1 MAGEILQRPELAG
14 GATVGGVEVISAQG
28 VVNPVTQGR
37 RYFVKPYS
45 GSDTNDGLSPA
56 TAFKTLAKAQL
67 AATANQNDIVYLLAE
82 SNTASLTTD
91 YQASNLAWAKDGV
104 HLIGVNNGSMLGQR
118 SRVAPL
124 STATAFADLFT
135 LSANNCLIAN
145 VEFFQGQMGTNPSAA
160 STCVKV
166 TGDRNMIVNCQ
177 ISGIGH
183 SDLDDAGS
191 NSLTLSGSENL
202 FKHCYIG
209 LDTIIRATSVTEVVI
224 SAGARNIFEDCQF
237 ETYTSGSTFKM
248 VSINSACDRFIKF
261 LNCDF
266 HAVQNITS
274 AVAPTGALG
283 ITTMNG
289 EVIMKNPYV
298 YGFANIVTAD
308 NAYVQVLG
316 YNGLATGHLIGIAQ
330 GVDVT

>member
-1 MAGEILQRPELAG
+1 MSYTNFPNGLTSMGVPVF
-14 GATVGGVEVISAQG
+14 GATV
-28 VVNPVTQGR
+28 TQGNV
-37 RYFVKPYS
+37 YFVKPSS
-45 GSDTNDGLSPA
+45 GSDGNDGKTPA
-56 TAFKTLAKAQL
+56 TAFKTLATAL
-67 AATANQNDIVYLLAE
+67 GAATANQNDIIYMFAE
-82 SNTASLTTD
+82 SNTAANTTD
-91 YQASNLAWAKDGV
+91 YQSSNLAWNKDAV
-104 HLIGVNNGSMLGQR
+104 HLIGVNCMPFMGQR
-118 SRVAPL
+118 SRIAPL

-135 LSANNCLIAN
+135 LSANNCMIAN
-145 VEFFQGQMGTNPSAA
+145 IEFFQGAMATNPSAA

-166 TGDRNMIVNCQ
+166 TGQRNHILNCQ
-177 ISGIGH
+177 ISGMGDIAG
-183 SDLDDAGS
+183 SLDDAGS

-202 FKHCYIG
+202 FENCYIG
-209 LDTIIRATSVTEVVI
+209 LDTVIRATSVTEVVI
-224 SAGARNIFEDCQF
+224 SGGARNIFKDCQF

-248 VSINSACDRFIKF
+248 VSINAACDRFIKF

-298 YGFANIVTAD
+298 YGFDNITTAD

-316 YNGLATGHLIGIAQ
+316 YDGTATGHLIGIAQ
-330 GVDVT
+330 GVDAA